1 MFPWSHVMHTNHS
14 TLLFQFISFLKDHGL
29 DATEFLNTIHAIIG
43 LDPFGGARSAAKGTG
58 VNGLIDDII
67 AILPIDDLKALF
79 DEKLESSPD
88 FKALYDAI
96 RGEEFQVTFLITN
109 TK

>member
-1 MFPWSHVMHTNHS
+1 MAPY
-14 TLLFQFISFLKDHGL
+14 
-29 DATEFLNTIHAIIG
+29 
-43 LDPFGGARSAAKGTG
+43 GGARSAAKGTG
-58 VNGLIDDII
+58 LQGLIDDVLAVI
-67 AILPIDDLKALF
+67 PIDKLKALF

-109 TK
+109 MK